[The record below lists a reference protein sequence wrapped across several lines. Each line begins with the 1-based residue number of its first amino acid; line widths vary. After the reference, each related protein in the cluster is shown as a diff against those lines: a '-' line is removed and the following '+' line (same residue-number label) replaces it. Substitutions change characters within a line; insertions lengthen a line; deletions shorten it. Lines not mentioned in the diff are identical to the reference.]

1 LGNIVLVEEWRII
14 GLDVNDAYM
23 NMAIDEAILTAR
35 IKELVPNTLRFYLWK
50 PSAVS
55 IGRFQNVFKEIHIEN
70 CQRHDVDIVRRITG
84 GGAVYH
90 DFKGEITYS
99 VIIKEEDLETKD
111 VIASYNTICNGLI
124 ETTKI
129 LGVNANFQPGDQ
141 RNCPNLIIDG
151 KKISGSSQRHKN
163 GVILQHGTFLIDID
177 LVKMFTFLRVPWAK
191 TITDVICIARERI
204 TSIKQ
209 ELTLNIQVEK
219 IYHNLIE
226 GFQKAFNVKFPKE
239 EMLTVYE
246 QKLAEKLKDE
256 KYSTRKWI
264 FERLVGKKTP

>member
-1 LGNIVLVEEWRII
+1 LENSGLIEDWRII

-23 NMAIDEAILTAR
+23 NMAIDEAIMTAR

-55 IGRFQNVFKEIHIEN
+55 IGRFQNVFKEINIEN
-70 CQRHDVDIVRRITG
+70 CQSHGIDIVRRITG

-90 DFKGEITYS
+90 DCTGEITYS
-99 VIIKEEDLETKD
+99 VIINQEDLEAKD
-111 VIASYNTICNGLI
+111 VIASYNAICNGLI

-141 RNCPNLIIDG
+141 RNCPNLVIDG
-151 KKISGSSQRHKN
+151 KKISGSSQRHKS
-163 GVILQHGTFLIDID
+163 GVLLQHGTFLLDVD

-191 TITDVICIARERI
+191 TIEDVISIARERI
-204 TSIKQ
+204 TSLKH

-219 IYHNLIE
+219 MYHILIE
-226 GFQKAFNVKFPKE
+226 GFQKAFNVTFPNE
-239 EMLTVYE
+239 EKLTVYE
-246 QKLAEKLKDE
+246 QKLAEKLQEE
-256 KYSTRKWI
+256 KYNSRKWI
-264 FERLVGKKTP
+264 FERIVGEI